1 MDVTAHAIDGGF
13 ADPVFNAQ
21 TVFRAV
27 MHRPPGRLP

>member
-1 MDVTAHAIDGGF
+1 MDIAAQSIEGGF

-27 MHRPPGRLP
+27 MDTR